1 MTIPSKKSAQPVSSQ
16 KAALKGMLKEC
27 LRELIEE
34 GAFDHV
40 MTMKESVMAPVSVRQ
55 APTPSPSNNQRQQP
69 SPDANNDFLNTF
81 VGDVARSAASGNSK
95 MAEMLKEAFMDTAMT
110 TMVNQREGKGYGAL
124 DEHLPAISSS
134 EQAKMDSEIAQIEAL
149 AGSSIHRWAQTAG
162 IKKSQ

>member
-1 MTIPSKKSAQPVSSQ
+1 MTIPSKKSAQPASSQ

-40 MTMKESVMAPVSVRQ
+40 MKESVTAPVSMRQ
-55 APTPSPSNNQRQQP
+55 APPSPSNNQRQQP

>member
-1 MTIPSKKSAQPVSSQ
+1 MNTPSKKSAQPASSQ
-16 KAALKGMLKEC
+16 KAALKSMLKEC

-40 MTMKESVMAPVSVRQ
+40 MTMKESVTAPVPMRQ
-55 APTPSPSNNQRQQP
+55 ALASPSNNQRQQP